1 MTFSIFAFLLV
12 AGIGAGL
19 TATLAGLA
27 SLVSYPALLAIGV
40 PPVIANVTNT
50 AALVFTGGWF
60 SRLLTAGTARPR

>member
-27 SLVSYPALLAIGV
+27 SLLTSPIQRHSSSLGLVQPSPHCRNCAAGV
-40 PPVIANVTNT
+40 NFFGV
-50 AALVFTGGWF
+50 
-60 SRLLTAGTARPR
+60 